1 MIDYQTYCKI
11 KDCHERQQL
20 SVAQTAR
27 ALGLHAQTVAKWVT
41 CSQYRARQTV
51 PRSSRLDP
59 FKARVVRLLES
70 HPYSAQQIFQRL
82 REAGFDGGFTIV
94 KDYVRTVRPVR
105 REAFLKLSFAPGE
118 CAQVDWGE
126 FGSIGV
132 GSTRRRLSFFVM
144 VLCYSRL
151 MYVEFTVSQTMEH
164 FLAAHEHA
172 FAAFQGCPAR
182 LMIDNLKSAVLTRV
196 VGEAPVFNARFADFA
211 RHWGFDITACN
222 LAKGNEKGR
231 VENGVGYI
239 KKNFLNGLDFL
250 DFSAVNPAA
259 QVWLATIANVRIHGQ
274 THQRPMDL
282 FKEEQSRLQPLNP
295 MPYDVGSIKSQRA
308 SKQFRVALDTN
319 HYSAPA
325 EYASQ
330 PLTVKAYPDRVCI
343 YHQDKLVARH
353 VRQFDRHQ
361 DYEDPD
367 HPKELLAQRHK
378 AREQRLLKQF
388 LSLSRHALV
397 YVEGIEQRRANP
409 RHHLRKIVA
418 LSEIYGVDAVDR
430 AIQDD
435 IAFAAYSCE
444 YIANILEMRA
454 RQTPEPGALHLTR
467 RQDLLDIQIAPPD
480 LSLYEDHGDD
490 P

>member
-1 MIDYQTYCKI
+1 M
-11 KDCHERQQL
+11 
-20 SVAQTAR
+20 
-27 ALGLHAQTVAKWVT
+27 
-41 CSQYRARQTV
+41 
-51 PRSSRLDP
+51 
-59 FKARVVRLLES
+59 
-70 HPYSAQQIFQRL
+70 
-82 REAGFDGGFTIV
+82 
-94 KDYVRTVRPVR
+94 
-105 REAFLKLSFAPGE
+105 
-118 CAQVDWGE
+118 
-126 FGSIGV
+126 
-132 GSTRRRLSFFVM
+132 
-144 VLCYSRL
+144 
-151 MYVEFTVSQTMEH
+151 
-164 FLAAHEHA
+164 
-172 FAAFQGCPAR
+172 
-182 LMIDNLKSAVLTRV
+182 
-196 VGEAPVFNARFADFA
+196 
-211 RHWGFDITACN
+211 
-222 LAKGNEKGR
+222 
-231 VENGVGYI
+231 
-239 KKNFLNGLDFL
+239 
-250 DFSAVNPAA
+250 
-259 QVWLATIANVRIHGQ
+259 
-274 THQRPMDL
+274 
-282 FKEEQSRLQPLNP
+282 
-295 MPYDVGSIKSQRA
+295 
-308 SKQFRVALDTN
+308 DTN
-319 HYSAPA
+319 HYSVPA

-330 PLTVKAYPDRVCI
+330 PLTVKAYPDRVGI

-430 AIQDD
+430 AIQDG

-480 LSLYEDHGDD
+480 LSLYQDHGDD